1 MAANRAFSKFQY
13 GKEST
18 RGTAVAAT
26 KMLLA
31 QIKGIPVDRKPKF
44 IEDALGVRARSA
56 RSAIYQYLVEDTLTI
71 PDLYTQCLP
80 LFFSCGLKGNVS
92 ASEQTPSQTD
102 YKWTFLPNM
111 TSDNSPDTITLEMG
125 DDTQAFEIEYAMFR
139 RLKFAGDIPQDA
151 GAAPITLEADYFGRQ
166 VTPTTFTAAL
176 SIPTA
181 TTLSAKAARLT
192 KDATW
197 ANRGNTEVA
206 NILRGFELELLTGTH
221 NKHMGSSN
229 KYFNSHGE
237 SYIEVMLTL
246 TLEGIS
252 AADTL
257 FDDFQAGN
265 AYAFGLE
272 IDGPQIGSGT
282 NHNLSLYVWGQ
293 PEMVRPLD
301 AESQGNNLHQVLIHG
316 LYGTTGAQIFE
327 ALVTTTV
334 NAI

>member
-1 MAANRAFSKFQY
+1 
-13 GKEST
+13 
-18 RGTAVAAT
+18 
-26 KMLLA
+26 
-31 QIKGIPVDRKPKF
+31 
-44 IEDALGVRARSA
+44 
-56 RSAIYQYLVEDTLTI
+56 
-71 PDLYTQCLP
+71 
-80 LFFSCGLKGNVS
+80 
-92 ASEQTPSQTD
+92 
-102 YKWTFLPNM
+102 
-111 TSDNSPDTITLEMG
+111 
-125 DDTQAFEIEYAMFR
+125 
-139 RLKFAGDIPQDA
+139 
-151 GAAPITLEADYFGRQ
+151 
-166 VTPTTFTAAL
+166 
-176 SIPTA
+176 
-181 TTLSAKAARLT
+181 
-192 KDATW
+192 
-197 ANRGNTEVA
+197 
-206 NILRGFELELLTGTH
+206 LELLTGTH